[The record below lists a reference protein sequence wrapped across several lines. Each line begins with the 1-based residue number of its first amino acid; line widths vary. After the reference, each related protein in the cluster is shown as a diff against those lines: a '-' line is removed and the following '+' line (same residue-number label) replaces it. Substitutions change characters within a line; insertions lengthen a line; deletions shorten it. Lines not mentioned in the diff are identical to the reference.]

1 MADFTLP
8 HGDSSSAMLYRVT
21 KKSPLKENKVIPIM
35 VDKLRKITKN
45 PGFTFSLGARGPF
58 ILRSVDSTLNQ
69 VIRLATGTNSEV
81 ILHGSCIPEVYLY
94 PRSEKHE
101 NIAINTLVAEYY

>member
-8 HGDSSSAMLYRVT
+8 HGDSSSAMMSRVT

-45 PGFTFSLGARGPF
+45 LGFTFSLDVRYPF
-58 ILRSVDSTLNQ
+58 ILRSVN
-69 VIRLATGTNSEV
+69 VIEGNRM
-81 ILHGSCIPEVYLY
+81 
-94 PRSEKHE
+94 
-101 NIAINTLVAEYY
+101 

>member
-45 PGFTFSLGARGPF
+45 LGFTFSLDVRYPF
-58 ILRSVDSTLNQ
+58 ILRSLN
-69 VIRLATGTNSEV
+69 VIEGNRM
-81 ILHGSCIPEVYLY
+81 
-94 PRSEKHE
+94 
-101 NIAINTLVAEYY
+101 